1 MIKFAVRR
9 NLIYPLQLLL
19 WNFLRDTESSLINH
33 FFEVKGFLIYTFLMF
48 LGELLA
54 GLIFYSLLRHYV
66 KGHNKGDSEQ
76 FMNIKY
82 IHNERYFSRRMDIKA
97 YFLIFA
103 SSFSDFIQFTIFYE
117 LRKYGTISKSLE
129 QRLRINFTLYNALF
143 YYYVIKLP
151 LFKHHIFSLITICIC
166 FFIIVITESF
176 FQEFDIFLSY
186 RQFAEALSIM
196 LFIQFGNALIES
208 IEKYLYEYYQLVPF
222 YVLMFQGFFGSI
234 ITIIYYIIYS
244 PFDEIIQFYK
254 KRTTSE
260 FIILIF
266 AFLLFVI
273 LSGGKNLFR
282 VVTTK
287 IFSPMTTTFMD
298 YILNPL
304 YIIFYFVTEYD
315 FITNGKRNY
324 LYFILNLIIAFI
336 TSICGAVYNEFLILF
351 CCGLERETHNQ
362 IVKRAE
368 IENEL
373 SLLQDEEDKSS
384 A

>member
-48 LGELLA
+48 LGEFLA

-143 YYYVIKLP
+143 YY
-151 LFKHHIFSLITICIC
+151 

-196 LFIQFGNALIES
+196 LFIQLGNALIES

>member
-48 LGELLA
+48 LGEFLA

-260 FIILIF
+260 FIIQKRGGRGIVAYKASDTSGDIAGAALISDEDS
-266 AFLLFVI
+266 I
-273 LSGGKNLFR
+273 
-282 VVTTK
+282 
-287 IFSPMTTTFMD
+287 
-298 YILNPL
+298 
-304 YIIFYFVTEYD
+304 
-315 FITNGKRNY
+315 
-324 LYFILNLIIAFI
+324 LIIGNSK
-336 TSICGAVYNEFLILF
+336 SIC
-351 CCGLERETHNQ
+351 
-362 IVKRAE
+362 
-368 IENEL
+368 L
-373 SLLQDEEDKSS
+373 SATDIPAFGRQAAGNIAIKDRIQSISKV
-384 A
+384 